1 MVPVDPLDL
10 GPSRAA
16 DKIDV
21 WQVPVR
27 LCAQVCADCF
37 ATSWVESRIFSQ
49 QDTTKLPVYCVVG
62 DDPNLP
68 RHQHSILNRSDLL
81 E

>member
-1 MVPVDPLDL
+1 MVPVDPFDL
-10 GPSRAA
+10 GPSRTA

-27 LCAQVCADCF
+27 LCADCF

-49 QDTTKLPVYCVVG
+49 QDTTKLPIYCVVG

-68 RHQHSILNRSDLL
+68 RHQHSILNRSGLL

>member
-1 MVPVDPLDL
+1 MVPVDPFDL
-10 GPSRAA
+10 GPSRTA

-27 LCAQVCADCF
+27 LCADCF
-37 ATSWVESRIFSQ
+37 ATSWVESHIFSQ
-49 QDTTKLPVYCVVG
+49 PDTTKLPLYCVVG

-68 RHQHSILNRSDLL
+68 RHQNSILNRSDLL